1 MAAEEVQVINNYSY
15 IDFFYKDILTVEN
28 LREIQN
34 ILNDGHFSSSKW
46 YDLGLSL
53 GLLNPKLK
61 TIEKDSPKD
70 SDGCLRECLLSWL
83 QTDDKATW
91 TKLVSALYEMKENS
105 VATYVNSSK
114 NSIIK

>member
-1 MAAEEVQVINNYSY
+1 M
-15 IDFFYKDILTVEN
+15 TVAN

-34 ILNDGHFSSSKW
+34 ILNDGHFPSSKW

-53 GLLNPKLK
+53 GLLDPKLK
-61 TIEKDSPKD
+61 TIEGDYPRD
-70 SDGCLRECLLSWL
+70 SDRCLRECLLLWL

-91 TKLVSALYEMKENS
+91 TKLVVALYEIEEKS

>member
-1 MAAEEVQVINNYSY
+1 M
-15 IDFFYKDILTVEN
+15 TVAN
-28 LREIQN
+28 LREIQK
-34 ILNDGHFSSSKW
+34 ILNNGHFPSSKW

-61 TIEKDSPKD
+61 TIEEDYPRD
-70 SDGCLRECLLSWL
+70 SDRCLRECLSLWL

-91 TKLVSALYEMKENS
+91 TKLVDALYEMEENS

-114 NSIIK
+114 NCIIK

>member
-1 MAAEEVQVINNYSY
+1 M
-15 IDFFYKDILTVEN
+15 TVAN
-28 LREIQN
+28 LREIQK
-34 ILNDGHFSSSKW
+34 ILNDGHFPSSKW

-53 GLLNPKLK
+53 GLLDPKLK
-61 TIEKDSPKD
+61 TIEEDYPRD
-70 SDGCLRECLLSWL
+70 SDRCLRECLSFWL

-91 TKLVSALYEMKENS
+91 TKLVVALYEMEENS

>member
-1 MAAEEVQVINNYSY
+1 M
-15 IDFFYKDILTVEN
+15 TVEN
-28 LREIQN
+28 LKEIQK

-53 GLLNPKLK
+53 GLLDPKLK
-61 TIEKDSPKD
+61 TIKEDYPRD
-70 SDGCLRECLLSWL
+70 SDGCLRECLSSWL

-91 TKLVSALYEMKENS
+91 TKLVGALYEMEENS